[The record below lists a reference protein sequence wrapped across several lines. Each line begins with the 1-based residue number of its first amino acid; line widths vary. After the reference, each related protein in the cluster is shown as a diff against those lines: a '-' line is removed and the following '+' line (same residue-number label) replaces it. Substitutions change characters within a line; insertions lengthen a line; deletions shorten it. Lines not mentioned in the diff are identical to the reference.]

1 MDTLLQAV
9 LLVVLAVAGLAL
21 GIGLHTRR
29 LLDAAQRRA
38 NRRQQQLEAELGKLR
53 GCLDDM
59 RERLA
64 ECEQHAQQLVPPQAP
79 ASGFNLN
86 RRTQAIRLL
95 KRGEHPEQ
103 IARVLSVPR
112 QEIQLLHKV
121 QQILLSAE
129 TPRVE
134 GPPVLDPQAIV
145 REPARR
151 EPLGGPI
158 RFQPPV
164 VR

>member
-1 MDTLLQAV
+1 MDTLWQAV
-9 LLVVLAVAGLAL
+9 LLLVLALAGLAL
-21 GIGLHTRR
+21 GAALHTRR
-29 LLDAAQRRA
+29 LLQATQRRA

-53 GCLDDM
+53 GCIDDM
-59 RERLA
+59 RQRMT

-103 IARVLSVPR
+103 IARVLSVPQ
-112 QEIQLLHKV
+112 QEVQLLHKV

-129 TPRVE
+129 A
-134 GPPVLDPQAIV
+134 PPQPDPPAIV
-145 REPARR
+145 REPVRR
-151 EPLGGPI
+151 EPWGGPI
-158 RFQPPV
+158 PFQPPV